1 VLQQSA
7 MSLLFGMLLG
17 DFVGGGA
24 VIVAAKAV
32 LQTSYSRDVEA
43 AADLYAVDLM
53 KAIEADPRALGT
65 ILTRIAGSSHNS
77 LKFLLDHPET
87 KDRVDA
93 INSHA
98 GGGTVKP
105 LLAPSEWAEMRRI
118 CSGSRG

>member
-1 VLQQSA
+1 
-7 MSLLFGMLLG
+7 MSFLFGMLLG

-24 VIVAAKAV
+24 VILAAKTI

-43 AADLYAVDLM
+43 AADSYAVDLM

-65 ILTRIAGSSHNS
+65 ILTRIAGSSHTP

-93 INSHA
+93 INSRA
-98 GGGTVKP
+98 GNGPVKP
-105 LLAPSEWAEMRRI
+105 LLGPSEWADMRRI